1 MGNKEDKELEKLNKT
16 NLLKG
21 LGMRARAKFLEEEAG
36 VLKKNANKL
45 IEAAATMLGLK
56 TFSKEGVGTV
66 TVKQGTNKSLNREK
80 LIEALLN
87 RKVHYKKV
95 TEAIEEATNTTTYTT
110 VEYKKTVPKTE

>member
-45 IEAAATMLGLK
+45 IEAAATMLDLK

-66 TVKQGTNKSLNREK
+66 AVKKGTNKSLNVEK
-80 LIEALLN
+80 LTEALMI
-87 RKVHYKKV
+87 RKVSYKIV
-95 TEAIEEATNTTTYTT
+95 NTAIEEATNITTYTY